1 MSGII
6 FEKRYNF
13 FMTLPREIYL
23 GQMLSVSGLWLA
35 VAESF
40 TGGLI
45 GHLIT
50 NVPGSS
56 SYFRGGIV
64 AYANEVKMGMLRV
77 SAATLDSFGAVS
89 KETVLEMARG
99 VREALKTDIGLSVS
113 GIAGPGGGTDEKP
126 VGTTWIGLSTM
137 EMENA
142 KKFIFSG
149 DRQKVKEQ
157 AAHMAL
163 QMVIDYLTD
172 RLEQ

>member
-6 FEKRYNF
+6 F
-13 FMTLPREIYL
+13 FMTQPREFYL
-23 GQMLSVSGLWLA
+23 GQILSESGLWLA
-35 VAESF
+35 VAESC

-56 SYFRGGIV
+56 SYFRGGVV
-64 AYANEVKMGMLRV
+64 AYANEIKMGMLRV
-77 SAATLDSFGAVS
+77 SAATLDNYGAVS

-99 VREALKTDIGLSVS
+99 VREALETDIGLSVS
-113 GIAGPGGGTDEKP
+113 GIAGPDGGTDGKP
-126 VGTTWIGLSTM
+126 VGTVWIGLSTKKL
-137 EMENA
+137 ENA
-142 KKFIFSG
+142 EMFIFSG

-163 QMVIDYLTD
+163 QLVIDYLTD

>member
-6 FEKRYNF
+6 FDKRYNF
-13 FMTLPREIYL
+13 FMTQPREIYL
-23 GQMLSVSGLWLA
+23 GQILSESGLWLA

-40 TGGLI
+40 TGGLL

-56 SYFRGGIV
+56 SYFRGGVV

-77 SAATLDSFGAVS
+77 SAATLDNYGAVS

-113 GIAGPGGGTDEKP
+113 GIAGPDGGSDKKP
-126 VGTTWIGLSTM
+126 VGTVWIGLSSM

-142 KKFIFSG
+142 EKFIFSG
-149 DRQKVKEQ
+149 DRHKVKEQ
-157 AAHMAL
+157 AANMAL
-163 QMVIDYLTD
+163 QLVIDYLTD
-172 RLEQ
+172 